1 MDSNLPSKNSS
12 FHRYWS
18 QGYLEQQELAITRGA
33 STTLNVGNSSP
44 QTVQDVTSH
53 FVIYSLLLHY

>member
-1 MDSNLPSKNSS
+1 MDSNLPSQNSS
-12 FHRYWS
+12 FQRYWS

-33 STTLNVGNSSP
+33 STTSNVGNSSP

-53 FVIYSLLLHY
+53 FVI